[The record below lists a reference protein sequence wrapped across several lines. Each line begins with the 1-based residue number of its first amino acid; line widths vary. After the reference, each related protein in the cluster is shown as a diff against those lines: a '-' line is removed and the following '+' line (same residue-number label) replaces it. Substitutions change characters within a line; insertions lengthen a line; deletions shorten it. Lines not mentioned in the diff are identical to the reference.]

1 MTDVRG
7 WRMEGCAGVEW
18 ERGVNW
24 WRDVRGWRMEGCE
37 GLKRRWGG
45 LRGRRMC

>member
-1 MTDVRG
+1 
-7 WRMEGCAGVEW
+7 MEGCAGVEW